1 MDIQIL
7 AGCGRAPNLKRM
19 GDSADQVHQAIGAP
33 MHRLSSEAD
42 KGINRRL
49 LMEVART
56 VVEKL
61 DSTNEV
67 IDLAFSAEVGYNHI
81 WLVTFIKVLTIPWVY
96 PPSFLILM

>member
-1 MDIQIL
+1 
-7 AGCGRAPNLKRM
+7 
-19 GDSADQVHQAIGAP
+19 
-33 MHRLSSEAD
+33 
-42 KGINRRL
+42 
-49 LMEVART
+49 MEVART